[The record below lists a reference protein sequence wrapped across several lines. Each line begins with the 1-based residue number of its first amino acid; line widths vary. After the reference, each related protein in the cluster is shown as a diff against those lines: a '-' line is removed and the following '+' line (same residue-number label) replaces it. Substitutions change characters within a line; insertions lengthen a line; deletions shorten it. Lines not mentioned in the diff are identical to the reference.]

1 MKYLKKIFESWNE
14 KDDPVYKDLVD
25 CLVYIN
31 DKFGEPTIYPTKYGN
46 SNIWNVRWEIK
57 IDFSEFND
65 AETMISKLRDIVED
79 IDDVLATGE
88 KLEDFIVDMAIVGTE
103 LKLRFTPKDTGDDN
117 YNFIKGQNGREIKI
131 NVTEIARF
139 FGKHGIKVVKVDDT
153 DYNEISE
160 QSSVTIYLDK
170 EDGVARDEF
179 RDKFNSEKDAMKN
192 QDLLDRDFEMSIS
205 RKTIDIYPTEE
216 KTYIVV

>member
-1 MKYLKKIFESWNE
+1 MKYLKKIFENWNE

-46 SNIWNVRWEIK
+46 SNVWNVRWEIK

-117 YNFIKGQNGREIKI
+117 YKFIVGQEWREIKLNI
-131 NVTEIARF
+131 TEITRF
-139 FGKHGIKVVKVDDT
+139 FGKHGIKVIKVDDT

-179 RDKFNSEKDAMKN
+179 SQKFYSEKTQMES
-192 QDLLDRDFEMSIS
+192 QGELDREFEMSID
-205 RKTIDIYPTEE
+205 RKKIEIYPTEE
-216 KTYIVV
+216 KTYIVI

>member
-31 DKFGEPTIYPTKYGN
+31 DKFGQPTIYPTKYGN

-117 YNFIKGQNGREIKI
+117 YNFIKGQNGRDIKI

>member
-1 MKYLKKIFESWNE
+1 MKYLKKIFED
-14 KDDPVYKDLVD
+14 KTDDPVYKDLLD
-25 CLVYIN
+25 HLVYIN
-31 DKFGEPTIYPTKYGN
+31 DKFGQPTIYPTKYGN

-139 FGKHGIKVVKVDDT
+139 FGKHGIKVVKVDDS
-153 DYNEISE
+153 DWNEITR
-160 QSSVTIYLDK
+160 QSSITIYIDK
-170 EDGVARDEF
+170 EDGLARDEF
-179 RDKFNSEKDAMKN
+179 RDKFNSEKDAMKS
-192 QDLLDRDFEMSIS
+192 QDLLDRDFEISIG
-205 RKTIDIYPTEE
+205 RKTIEIYPMEE

>member
-1 MKYLKKIFESWNE
+1 MKYLKKIFESWDK

-46 SNIWNVRWEIK
+46 SNVWNVRWEIK

-65 AETMISKLRDIVED
+65 AEKMISKLRDIVED

-88 KLEDFIVDMAIVGTE
+88 KLEDFIVDMAIVGSE

-117 YNFIKGQNGREIKI
+117 YKFIKAQDGREIKI
-131 NVTEIARF
+131 NETEITRF
-139 FGKHGIKVVKVDDT
+139 FGKHGIKVIKVDDS
-153 DYNEISE
+153 DWNEISQ
-160 QSSVTIYLDK
+160 QSSITIYLDK

-179 RDKFNSEKDAMKN
+179 SEKFYSEKTQMES
-192 QDLLDRDFEMSIS
+192 QGELDREFEMSIN
-205 RKTIDIYPTEE
+205 RKTIEIYPTEE
-216 KTYIVV
+216 KTYIVI

>member
-88 KLEDFIVDMAIVGTE
+88 KLEDFIVDMAIVDTE

-117 YNFIKGQNGREIKI
+117 YKFIKGQDGREIKI

-153 DYNEISE
+153 DWNEISE

-179 RDKFNSEKDAMKN
+179 SQKFYSEKTQM
-192 QDLLDRDFEMSIS
+192 QSQGELDRDFEMSID
-205 RKTIDIYPTEE
+205 RKKIEIYPTDE
-216 KTYIVV
+216 KTYIVI

>member
-31 DKFGEPTIYPTKYGN
+31 DKFGQPTIYPTKYGN

>member
-1 MKYLKKIFESWNE
+1 MKYLKKIFED
-14 KDDPVYKDLVD
+14 KTDDPVYKDLLD

-31 DKFGEPTIYPTKYGN
+31 DKFGQPSIYSTKYGN
-46 SNIWNVRWEIK
+46 SNVWNVRWEIK

-117 YNFIKGQNGREIKI
+117 YKFIVGQEWREIKLNI
-131 NVTEIARF
+131 TEITRF
-139 FGKHGIKVVKVDDT
+139 FGKHGIKVIKVDDT

-170 EDGVARDEF
+170 EDGVERDEF
-179 RDKFNSEKDAMKN
+179 SQKFYSEKTQM
-192 QDLLDRDFEMSIS
+192 QSQGELDREFEMSID
-205 RKTIDIYPTEE
+205 RKKIEIYPTEE
-216 KTYIVV
+216 KTYIVI

>member
-103 LKLRFTPKDTGDDN
+103 LKLRFTPKDTGDEN

-153 DYNEISE
+153 DWNEISE

-192 QDLLDRDFEMSIS
+192 QDLLDRDFEISIG
-205 RKTIDIYPTEE
+205 RKTIEIYPTEE

>member
-103 LKLRFTPKDTGDDN
+103 LKLRFTPKDTGDEN
-117 YNFIKGQNGREIKI
+117 YNFIKGQNGRDIKI

-139 FGKHGIKVVKVDDT
+139 FGKHGIKVVKVDDS
-153 DYNEISE
+153 DWNEITE
-160 QSSVTIYLDK
+160 QSSITIYLDK
-170 EDGVARDEF
+170 EDGLARDEF
-179 RDKFNSEKDAMKN
+179 RDKFNSEKDAMKS

>member
-31 DKFGEPTIYPTKYGN
+31 DKFGQPTIYPTKYGN

-139 FGKHGIKVVKVDDT
+139 FGKHGIKVVKVDDS
-153 DYNEISE
+153 DWNEITR
-160 QSSVTIYLDK
+160 QSSITIYIDK
-170 EDGVARDEF
+170 EDGLARDEF
-179 RDKFNSEKDAMKN
+179 RDKFNSEKDAMKS
-192 QDLLDRDFEMSIS
+192 QDLLDRDFEISIG
-205 RKTIDIYPTEE
+205 RKTIEIYPMEE

>member
-1 MKYLKKIFESWNE
+1 MKYLKKIFENWNE

-117 YNFIKGQNGREIKI
+117 YKFIKGQDGREIKI

-153 DYNEISE
+153 DWNEISE

-192 QDLLDRDFEMSIS
+192 QDLLDRDFEISIG
-205 RKTIDIYPTEE
+205 RKTIEIYPTEE
-216 KTYIVV
+216 KTYIVI

>member
-117 YNFIKGQNGREIKI
+117 YKFIVGQEWREIKLNI
-131 NVTEIARF
+131 TEITRF
-139 FGKHGIKVVKVDDT
+139 FGKHGIKVIKVDDT

-179 RDKFNSEKDAMKN
+179 SQKFYSEKTQM
-192 QDLLDRDFEMSIS
+192 QSQGELDREFEMSID
-205 RKTIDIYPTEE
+205 RKKIEIYPTEE
-216 KTYIVV
+216 KTYIVI